1 MATKAGY
8 GGAVEE
14 FLQSD
19 RVSSERATPFLQE
32 EANLVQPSVADFY
45 SGQNILITGAT
56 GFLGGL
62 LLEKLLRS
70 CPNIDTVYVLIRENK
85 KTGQDAESRLKKL
98 LSSPVSKRHKNF
110 YYPPD
115 K

>member
-1 MATKAGY
+1 MVTEA

-19 RVSSERATPFLQE
+19 RVRVERAAQFVQE

-45 SGQNILITGAT
+45 SGQCILITGAT

-70 CPNIDTVYVLIRENK
+70 CPDIDTVYVLIRESK
-85 KTGQDAESRLKKL
+85 KTGQDVESRLKKL
-98 LSSPVSKRHKNF
+98 LSSPVSAMH
-110 YYPPD
+110 
-115 K
+115 

>member
-1 MATKAGY
+1 M
-8 GGAVEE
+8 VEE

-19 RVSSERATPFLQE
+19 RRAAQFVQE
-32 EANLVQPSVADFY
+32 EVNLVQPSVADFY
-45 SGQNILITGAT
+45 SGQSVLITGAT

-70 CPNIDTVYVLIRENK
+70 CPDIDKVFVLIRESK

-98 LSSPVSKRHKNF
+98 LSSPVSTI
-110 YYPPD
+110 P
-115 K
+115 